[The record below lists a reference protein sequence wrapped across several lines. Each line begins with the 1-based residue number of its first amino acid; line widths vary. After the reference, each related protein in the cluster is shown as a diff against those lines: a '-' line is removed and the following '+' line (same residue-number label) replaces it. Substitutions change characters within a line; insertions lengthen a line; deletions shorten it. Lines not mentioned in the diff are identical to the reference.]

1 MRIRPFTRTTEASFP
16 ENEALP
22 KKGEEDKQFDKRF
35 REWWD
40 DVKDNLARLD
50 DQMSKFITTDLMEVI
65 DINKQ
70 SADIGLSLASK
81 DTEEKFS
88 SVGALDGTLGSH
100 ISAINNPHAVTAE
113 QLNLH
118 ALAKSGSWDDL
129 KDVPTEFTPADHNQ
143 AWSTITSKPTTF
155 PPSTHSHAWDT
166 ITSKPTAFPPSTHSH
181 AISDITELT
190 STLGNKSDTGHSH
203 AYNTLTDVPDLFA
216 PSAHNHAISDIT
228 DLSTSLDGKASK
240 VSLGNYATK
249 VSLGNIVPG
258 NATTSTDGL
267 MSSGDKTKL
276 DAMSTGV
283 GSGTVVN
290 APVRNGNLS
299 GTTSKY
305 PMTSSQP
312 GYITVGYEVPSG
324 VSKIVFLG
332 AGGPG
337 SDSGVGSAPSSAP
350 GYIGGTIPQNTG
362 DFGPNNPIN
371 YLGNDQ
377 NFMVVW
383 GMPPNNNVGAFD
395 DKVYTFAVQPANG
408 SIVWSSITLLLI

>member
-88 SVGALDGTLGSH
+88 SVGALDGALGSH
-100 ISAINNPHAVTAE
+100 VSAVNNPHAVTAE
-113 QLNLH
+113 QLGLH
-118 ALAKSGSWDDL
+118 VLAKSGSWDDL
-129 KDVPTEFTPADHNQ
+129 KDVPTEFPPADHDQ
-143 AWSTITSKPTTF
+143 
-155 PPSTHSHAWDT
+155 AWDT

-203 AYNTLTDVPDLFA
+203 AYNTLTDIPDLFA

-249 VSLGNIVPG
+249 VSLGNYATKVSLGNIVPG

-276 DAMSTGV
+276 DAMSTGGV
-283 GSGTVVN
+283 AGQVVN
-290 APVRNGNLS
+290 APVRNGNLH
-299 GTTSKY
+299 GTTTKY

-324 VSKIVFLG
+324 VSTIVFLG

-337 SDSGVGSAPSSAP
+337 SASGVGSS
-350 GYIGGTIPQNTG
+350 YIGGTIPQNTG
-362 DFGPNNPIN
+362 DRGPNDQIN

-383 GMPPNNNVGAFD
+383 GMSPNNNMGAYD
-395 DKVYTFAVQPANG
+395 DKVYIFAVQPANG